1 MGTLYDY
8 TVVLQ
13 FLHLQLPPLS
23 SSRKHIPYHD
33 SPDNCNDSVLVD
45 GWFHTRNNMATA
57 CRQTPECSYGL
68 LGALCRCR
76 LYIEPFASAAVVVAV
91 GTAVAA
97 AFVAAADR

>member
-23 SSRKHIPYHD
+23 SSRKHIPFHD
-33 SPDNCNDSVLVD
+33 SPDNYNDSVLED
-45 GWFHTRNNMATA
+45 EWFHTRNNMATA

-76 LYIEPFASAAVVVAV
+76 LYIEPIASAAVVVAV
-91 GTAVAA
+91 GDTVAVV
-97 AFVAAADR
+97 VAVSADR